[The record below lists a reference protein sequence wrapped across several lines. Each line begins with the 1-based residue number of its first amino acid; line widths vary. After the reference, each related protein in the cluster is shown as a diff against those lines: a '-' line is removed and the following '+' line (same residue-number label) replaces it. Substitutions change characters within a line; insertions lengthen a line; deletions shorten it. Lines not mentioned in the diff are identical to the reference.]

1 MCRIERQLF
10 GSAYNLPLFDYF
22 EPMYISKCCRCP
34 DLRELIVS
42 CLGRV
47 TANKLRARYVISDRF
62 KSFGSSS
69 GFGDTESSNVSTQLS
84 RKVTNV
90 HSSWILDSISL
101 AKVQNIRPYVL
112 MNDQPFVSPIV
123 SFLTK
128 A

>member
-10 GSAYNLPLFDYF
+10 GNAYNLPLFDYF
-22 EPMYISKCCRCP
+22 EPMYISKSCRCP

-47 TANKLRARYVISDRF
+47 TANILRAKYVISDRF
-62 KSFGSSS
+62 KSFG
-69 GFGDTESSNVSTQLS
+69 TESSKSPAKLS
-84 RKVTNV
+84 RKVINV

-112 MNDQPFVSPIV
+112 ISDRPFVTPIV
-123 SFLTK
+123 SFFTK
-128 A
+128 V

>member
-10 GSAYNLPLFDYF
+10 GNAYNLPLFDYF

-34 DLRELIVS
+34 NLRELIVG

-47 TANKLRARYVISDRF
+47 TANKLRAKYIISDRF
-62 KSFGSSS
+62 KSIGTSYGS
-69 GFGDTESSNVSTQLS
+69 GEIS
-84 RKVTNV
+84 RKINV
-90 HSSWILDSISL
+90 HSSWVLDSISL

-112 MNDQPFVSPIV
+112 MHDRPFVIPIV

-128 A
+128 V